1 MLVGSDT
8 GGPHNIL
15 RKTLMHLWLYGLLS
29 AAFLIPTKY
38 KSTIFSSFCFPKSC
52 YMKYEYW
59 AVQKIVI
66 IICSEVEVE
75 PLNFIVSLLFLK

>member
-1 MLVGSDT
+1 MLAWQCHWWPSQHFEKDF
-8 GGPHNIL
+8 NA
-15 RKTLMHLWLYGLLS
+15 LMVIWTLS

-38 KSTIFSSFCFPKSC
+38 KSTIFSSFYFPKSW

-75 PLNFIVSLLFLK
+75 PLNFIVSLLLFK